1 MEEQKK
7 TEKRSYEDL
16 EKENMLLSQRLREA
30 YARLNDAD
38 MSMVM
43 TRLNFLFKVID
54 SYAVFDPQFVD
65 MCTKEIQK
73 MLFGPEDSNQKS
85 EE

>member
-16 EKENMLLSQRLREA
+16 EKENSVLSQRLREA
-30 YARLNDAD
+30 YMRIEDIN
-38 MSMVM
+38 MTV